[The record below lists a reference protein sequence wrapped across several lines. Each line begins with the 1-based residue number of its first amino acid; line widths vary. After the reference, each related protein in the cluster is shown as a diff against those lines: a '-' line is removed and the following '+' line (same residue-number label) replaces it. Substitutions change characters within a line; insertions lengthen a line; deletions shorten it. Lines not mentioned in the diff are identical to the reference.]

1 MDSVSENIE
10 ITNQKALISFMNWAK
25 LNGAIFPD
33 ISFKVYGENERGVH
47 SRSKIRKGSNLIK
60 IPLKMIIHDGMGEH
74 TPIGNKL
81 VKYNQGRI
89 NNFSI
94 IMVVVFILTTIKT
107 NNFFKPYYDILP
119 RDVSNFPIF
128 WSNIEYELLTDS
140 HILYMIR
147 QRQKSFI
154 EDYQTIIKI
163 CPEFKQ
169 WSVKEFLWVRT
180 IVGSRNFG
188 INIHGVSRTALVPLS
203 DMLNHDSN
211 PKVKWGFDNKDDFFK
226 MKSNESFKKNIAITD
241 TYGKKCNSQY
251 FLYYGFTQPDNP
263 QNTIYINLI
272 HPNSNNKQIKDEIIA
287 NVKGFLG
294 KDIDKLIFNELMTFL
309 RISLATKQMIKKYKY
324 RSQYFYPLNNSH
336 ETTVL
341 KALDV
346 YLNTLLSKYRITRN
360 KINELLTCT
369 PRLSKKWNGLILLKG
384 EIEVIF
390 FYKKLIQ
397 QSLDYIT
404 KKNDSFDKEYNSYF
418 IKLRKL
424 RNDCVD

>member
-1 MDSVSENIE
+1 
-10 ITNQKALISFMNWAK
+10 
-25 LNGAIFPD
+25 
-33 ISFKVYGENERGVH
+33 
-47 SRSKIRKGSNLIK
+47 
-60 IPLKMIIHDGMGEH
+60 
-74 TPIGNKL
+74 
-81 VKYNQGRI
+81 
-89 NNFSI
+89 
-94 IMVVVFILTTIKT
+94 
-107 NNFFKPYYDILP
+107 
-119 RDVSNFPIF
+119 
-128 WSNIEYELLTDS
+128 
-140 HILYMIR
+140 
-147 QRQKSFI
+147 
-154 EDYQTIIKI
+154 
-163 CPEFKQ
+163 
-169 WSVKEFLWVRT
+169 
-180 IVGSRNFG
+180 
-188 INIHGVSRTALVPLS
+188 
-203 DMLNHDSN
+203 
-211 PKVKWGFDNKDDFFK
+211 
-226 MKSNESFKKNIAITD
+226 
-241 TYGKKCNSQY
+241 
-251 FLYYGFTQPDNP
+251 
-263 QNTIYINLI
+263 LI